1 MKLKLTENWK
11 HYLVWFIVLLL
22 FCRVVYGNIKTI
34 NDYKIEMRKFKLE
47 NLSFE
52 DEVNEKGE
60 RIISQE
66 QIILSQ
72 KDAIEQGI
80 LEVNRL
86 KKIKSQVSVV
96 TETIIDTFIV
106 NHTDTIVEYRNGD
119 AFLKLPQSY
128 LYETEHLNFG
138 AEISKIGLKVNN
150 ISIFNTSSVT
160 IGYKSNGLFRKKSA
174 VVEIQNSNPY
184 VMTNSVGNVI
194 IKEKQNPLTDYKV
207 WGGVGFI
214 LGLLIN

>member
-1 MKLKLTENWK
+1 MKLNLTENWK

-52 DEVNEKGE
+52 DEINERGE

-72 KDAIEQGI
+72 KDAIEQGL

-138 AEISKIGLKVNN
+138 AEVSKIGLKVNN

>member
-1 MKLKLTENWK
+1 MKLNLTENWK

-52 DEVNEKGE
+52 DEINERGE
-60 RIISQE
+60 RIISQD

-72 KDAIEQGI
+72 KDAIEQGL

-160 IGYKSNGLFRKKSA
+160 IGYKSNGLFRKKTP

>member
-1 MKLKLTENWK
+1 MKLNLTENWK

-22 FCRVVYGNIKTI
+22 FCRVVYGNIKTL

-52 DEVNEKGE
+52 DEINERGE
-60 RIISQE
+60 RIISQD

-72 KDAIEQGI
+72 KDAIEQGL

-138 AEISKIGLKVNN
+138 AEVSKIGLKVNN

-207 WGGVGFI
+207 WGGVGLI
-214 LGLLIN
+214 LGLIIN

>member
-1 MKLKLTENWK
+1 MKLNLTENWK

-34 NDYKIEMRKFKLE
+34 NEYKIEMRKFKLE

-52 DEVNEKGE
+52 DEINERGE

-72 KDAIEQGI
+72 KDAIEQGL

-119 AFLKLPQSY
+119 AFLKLPQYY

-207 WGGVGFI
+207 WGGVGLI
-214 LGLLIN
+214 LGLIIN

>member
-1 MKLKLTENWK
+1 MKLNLTENWK

-22 FCRVVYGNIKTI
+22 FCRVVYGNIKTL

-52 DEVNEKGE
+52 DEINERGE
-60 RIISQE
+60 RIISQD

-72 KDAIEQGI
+72 KDAIEQGL

-138 AEISKIGLKVNN
+138 AEVSKIGLKVNN

-207 WGGVGFI
+207 WGGLGLI
-214 LGLLIN
+214 LGLIIN

>member
-1 MKLKLTENWK
+1 MKLNLTENWK

-22 FCRVVYGNIKTI
+22 FCRVVYGNIKTL

-52 DEVNEKGE
+52 DEINERGE

-72 KDAIEQGI
+72 KDAIGQGL

>member
-1 MKLKLTENWK
+1 MKLNLTENWK
-11 HYLVWFIVLLL
+11 HYLIWFIVLLL

-52 DEVNEKGE
+52 DEINERGE

-72 KDAIEQGI
+72 KDAIEQGL

-138 AEISKIGLKVNN
+138 AEVSKIGLKVNN

>member
-1 MKLKLTENWK
+1 MKLNLTENWK

-22 FCRVVYGNIKTI
+22 FCRVVYGNIKTL

-52 DEVNEKGE
+52 DEINERGE

-72 KDAIEQGI
+72 KDAIEQGL

-160 IGYKSNGLFRKKSA
+160 IGYKSNGLFRKKTP
-174 VVEIQNSNPY
+174 VVEIQNCNPY

>member
-1 MKLKLTENWK
+1 MKLNLTENWK

-22 FCRVVYGNIKTI
+22 FCRVVYGNIKTL

-52 DEVNEKGE
+52 DEINERGE

-72 KDAIEQGI
+72 KDAIEQGL

-207 WGGVGFI
+207 WGGLGLI
-214 LGLLIN
+214 LGLIIN

>member
-1 MKLKLTENWK
+1 
-11 HYLVWFIVLLL
+11 
-22 FCRVVYGNIKTI
+22 
-34 NDYKIEMRKFKLE
+34 MRKFKLE

-52 DEVNEKGE
+52 DEINERGE
-60 RIISQE
+60 RIISQD

-72 KDAIEQGI
+72 KDAIEQGL

-160 IGYKSNGLFRKKSA
+160 IGYKSNGLFRKKTP

>member
-1 MKLKLTENWK
+1 MKLNLTENWK

-22 FCRVVYGNIKTI
+22 FCRVVYGNIKTL

-52 DEVNEKGE
+52 DEINERGE

-72 KDAIEQGI
+72 KDAIEQGL

>member
-1 MKLKLTENWK
+1 MKLNLTENWK

-22 FCRVVYGNIKTI
+22 FCRVVYGNIKTL

-52 DEVNEKGE
+52 DEINERGE
-60 RIISQE
+60 RIISQD

-72 KDAIEQGI
+72 KDAIEQGL

-207 WGGVGFI
+207 WGGLGLI
-214 LGLLIN
+214 LGLIIN

>member
-1 MKLKLTENWK
+1 MKLNLTENWK
-11 HYLVWFIVLLL
+11 HYLIWFIVLLL

-52 DEVNEKGE
+52 DEINERGE

-72 KDAIEQGI
+72 KDAIEQGL

>member
-1 MKLKLTENWK
+1 MKLNLTENWK

-22 FCRVVYGNIKTI
+22 FCRVVYGNIKTL

-52 DEVNEKGE
+52 DEINERGE

-72 KDAIEQGI
+72 KDAIGQGL

-207 WGGVGFI
+207 WGGLGLI
-214 LGLLIN
+214 LGLIIN